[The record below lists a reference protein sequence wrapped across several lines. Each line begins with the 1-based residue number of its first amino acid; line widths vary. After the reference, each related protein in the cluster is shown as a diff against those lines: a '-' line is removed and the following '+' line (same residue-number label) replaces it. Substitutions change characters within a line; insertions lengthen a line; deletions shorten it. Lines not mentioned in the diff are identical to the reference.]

1 MKNRLF
7 IKIVSLLTALAM
19 LIAVGGFSA
28 YAKTEQPVTE
38 ETATVAAEE
47 ESTAEEETT
56 KKKAS
61 KTTTESTTES
71 TTKKKSKKE
80 KTTAPAEEDSTE
92 ETTEETTEEQVI
104 EETTIDPTLTKEEL
118 QQLLESQRTELE
130 QKLADSEAQ
139 LEEYSEEAKL
149 TQDYIDALDEKIG
162 YINEE
167 LNVLDR
173 EVAEAQTKLSE
184 LDKQIEE
191 LEQAINALQV
201 MYDEAVAEYNALQEH
216 FMKTF
221 EAYCLRL
228 RAMYISG
235 TTSVLVA
242 LIMSN
247 DISQFLNRF
256 EMVKA
261 VAKSD
266 TELLKQVKAEMA
278 ELTNQQDGINAQ
290 KAELEKSKGELAA
303 VRAEQKKQQEAVNA
317 KKEEIARKKVT
328 LAEDRAESDRLFA
341 EYAKK
346 AQIYTEFRNEDDELI
361 QQVEDE
367 ITALLSGLKA
377 PEEITTAV
385 IKDQNE
391 EDVTGDF
398 EGESELFAGSN
409 AALSLSYP
417 VPGHTGVSQVFGH
430 YRNGRAHT
438 GIDFPCPTGSKVC
451 AAQKGIVI
459 TVKRLTYSYGYYV
472 MIYHGTD
479 AKGRKVVTLYAHNSS
494 ILVSEGDT
502 VAKGETIAKS
512 GSTGNST
519 GPHCHFELI
528 LDGTKVN
535 PKNYLGS

>member
-1 MKNRLF
+1 MKNQFLKKL
-7 IKIVSLLTALAM
+7 IAVLTALAC
-19 LIAVGGFSA
+19 LVACSSISA
-28 YAKTEQPVTE
+28 YAKGDAEQAAE
-38 ETATVAAEE
+38 ETATVAVQEE
-47 ESTAEEETT
+47 EGDAARDAAPKTTSPKEGATTVAASEQEET
-56 KKKAS
+56 AQ
-61 KTTTESTTES
+61 ESTTEV
-71 TTKKKSKKE
+71 
-80 KTTAPAEEDSTE
+80 
-92 ETTEETTEEQVI
+92 QVI
-104 EETTIDPTLTKEEL
+104 EETTIDPNLTKEEL
-118 QQLLESQRTELE
+118 QKLLESQRTELE
-130 QKLADSEAQ
+130 QKLAASESLLSQ
-139 LEEYSEEAKL
+139 FSEEAKL
-149 TQDYIDALDEKIG
+149 TQEYIDALDEKIG

-173 EVAEAQTKLSE
+173 EVAEAQEKLSE
-184 LDKQIEE
+184 LDKQLEA
-191 LEQAINALQV
+191 LEQAIATLQT
-201 MYDEAVAEYNALQEH
+201 MYDASVAEYNALQEH
-216 FMKTF
+216 FQTTF

-235 TTSVLVA
+235 SSSVLVA

-266 TELLKQVKAEMA
+266 TELLKQVKAEME
-278 ELTNQQDGINAQ
+278 ELTNKQNGINAQ
-290 KAELEKSKGELAA
+290 KAELEKGKSELAA
-303 VRAEQKKQQEAVNA
+303 VRSEQQAQQEKINA
-317 KKEEIARKKVT
+317 KKAEIAAKKVT

-361 QQVEDE
+361 QQVDE
-367 ITALLSGLKA
+367 EIDALLSGLKA

-385 IKDQNE
+385 IAEQNE
-391 EDVTGDF
+391 EDVTGDY
-398 EGESELFAGSN
+398 ESDSELFAGSN

-417 VPGHTGVSQVFGH
+417 VPGHTGVSQAFGH

-438 GIDFPCPTGSKVC
+438 GIDFPCPTGSEVC

-459 TVKRLTYSYGYYV
+459 TVKRLSYSYGYYV

-479 AKGRKVVTLYAHNSS
+479 AQGRKVVTLYAHNSS

-502 VAKGETIAKS
+502 VSKGEQIAKS

-528 LDGTKVN
+528 LDGKKVN
-535 PKNYLGS
+535 PKNYLG